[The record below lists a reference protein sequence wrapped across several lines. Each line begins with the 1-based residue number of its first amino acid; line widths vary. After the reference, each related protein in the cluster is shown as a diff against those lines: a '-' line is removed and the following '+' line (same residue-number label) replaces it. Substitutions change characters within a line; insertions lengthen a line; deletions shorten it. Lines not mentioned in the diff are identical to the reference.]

1 MDEIVD
7 FFLCDV
13 VKVVVEREV
22 KYWGICCEVMD
33 SEVVVFI
40 YQQFDSEENREF
52 IILFIFLEFFVRLIG
67 GLLFFDFGIA
77 GFKFV

>member
-40 YQQFDSEENREF
+40 YQQFDSEENRE
-52 IILFIFLEFFVRLIG
+52 IYV
-67 GLLFFDFGIA
+67 
-77 GFKFV
+77 